1 LEIGNLVGDYEIL
14 SLLGAGGMGRVFKV
28 RNVISNREDA
38 IKILLPGLAS
48 EPEMAARFMAEI
60 RTPATLEHPNIAQ
73 MRTTFQFQNQ
83 FVMVMEFV
91 EGTGLDKLAAQSRLP
106 LDRVIDYSMQV
117 PSALSHAHSRAVTHR
132 AIKPANLMTTTRSG
146 ETDGLWHSQVHQ

>member
-1 LEIGNLVGDYEIL
+1 
-14 SLLGAGGMGRVFKV
+14 
-28 RNVISNREDA
+28 
-38 IKILLPGLAS
+38 
-48 EPEMAARFMAEI
+48 
-60 RTPATLEHPNIAQ
+60 